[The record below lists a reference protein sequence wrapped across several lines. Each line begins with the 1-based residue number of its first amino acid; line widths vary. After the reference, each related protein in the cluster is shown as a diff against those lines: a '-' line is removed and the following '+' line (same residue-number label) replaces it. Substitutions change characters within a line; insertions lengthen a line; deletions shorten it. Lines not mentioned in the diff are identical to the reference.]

1 MPAWEYITTP
11 LLIHNTA
18 AILNNWGSEGWELV
32 QVVQG
37 PEGGLV
43 AYLKRPRADEASA
56 AAGNEY
62 SRLVEQH
69 ANKEGAVAVVIS
81 AKIES
86 EIAVLPPEERAD
98 YLDAIGLKEPGLNK
112 LISAGYDLL
121 HLVTFFTAGPKEARA
136 WTVTS
141 GSKAP

>member
-43 AYLKRPRADEASA
+43 AYLKRPVGGETSA
-56 AAGNEY
+56 AA
-62 SRLVEQH
+62 
-69 ANKEGAVAVVIS
+69 
-81 AKIES
+81 
-86 EIAVLPPEERAD
+86 
-98 YLDAIGLKEPGLNK
+98 
-112 LISAGYDLL
+112 SAGAAAAAQAAKQ
-121 HLVTFFTAGPKEARA
+121 FEGEA
-136 WTVTS
+136 
-141 GSKAP
+141 